1 MDLKRLARE
10 KGTNLKRVAERCGVP
25 PSTLYAISRG
35 DTNFG
40 NVGIDTAIKVANALG
55 MTVEELYTGEAPGAS
70 KDSEISPD
78 ESRLLRMF
86 RMMDAKGRCAMLEQ
100 AEFQL
105 AKHPKNKA
113 DSLGA

>member
-10 KGTNLKRVAERCGVP
+10 KGTNLKRVAEQCAIP

-55 MTVEELYTGEAPGAS
+55 MTVEELYTGEAPEAS
-70 KDSEISPD
+70 RDSEISPD

-105 AKHPKNKA
+105 SKHPKNKA
-113 DSLGA
+113 DLLGA